1 MAADLGVT
9 FSRQRQPT
17 HGNPTR
23 RTRRKKKPN
32 LPLLSPLK
40 SYEGPLWANSNEPPE
55 GEGVQVT
62 QCTEFSLP
70 GVGKRG
76 TESGSRGANAKHPA
90 GTPPGG
96 RTKTIS
102 LSRDL
107 QPWGGRSS
115 LESLPDP
122 VTTTSTASQQQAHP
136 KAGHSSSICTSF
148 HHDFV
153 HKGNHSPKPRVITE
167 PQSLGA
173 V

>member
-17 HGNPTR
+17 HGNPNGR
-23 RTRRKKKPN
+23 SRRKKKPN

-40 SYEGPLWANSNEPPE
+40 SYEGPLWANPNEPPE

-62 QCTEFSLP
+62 QYTEFSLP
-70 GVGKRG
+70 RVGKRG

-107 QPWGGRSS
+107 QPPGAEAPWRVYPTQSPPPAPPASS
-115 LESLPDP
+115 RLTPKLGIRP
-122 VTTTSTASQQQAHP
+122 ASVQA
-136 KAGHSSSICTSF
+136 SIIILFIRETILQ
-148 HHDFV
+148 
-153 HKGNHSPKPRVITE
+153 SPE
-167 PQSLGA
+167 
-173 V
+173 